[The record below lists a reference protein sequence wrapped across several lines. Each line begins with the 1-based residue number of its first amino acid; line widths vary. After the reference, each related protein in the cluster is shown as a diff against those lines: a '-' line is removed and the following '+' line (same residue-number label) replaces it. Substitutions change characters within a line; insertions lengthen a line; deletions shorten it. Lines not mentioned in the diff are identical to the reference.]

1 MKPGSQK
8 ITAFSLVEVTLA
20 LGVSTFCLIAIFG
33 LLPVGL
39 KSGQAAMEQ
48 SVADG
53 ILSAVAT
60 DLRATPPTSPPGQAT
75 RSQQFG
81 IAIPAN
87 PVSDD
92 AATTATF
99 YFTSSG
105 NCQPTPSGAD
115 TRYRLSVHYLRNG
128 TQANSATFLTLQ
140 VSWPP
145 NADPS
150 AAEGSSQIFLALD
163 RN

>member
-1 MKPGSQK
+1 MKLGSPK

-20 LGVSTFCLIAIFG
+20 LGISAFCLIAIFG

-48 SVADG
+48 AQADG

-60 DLRATPPTSPPGQAT
+60 DLRATPPTTPPGLAA

-87 PVSDD
+87 PVSSD
-92 AATTATF
+92 AVATSTF

-105 NCQPTPSGAD
+105 NCQPTASGTDA
-115 TRYRLSVHYLRNG
+115 RYRLTVHYLRNG
-128 TQANSATFLTLQ
+128 TSANSATFLTLQ

-145 NADPS
+145 SADP
-150 AAEGSSQIFLALD
+150 AKAEGSTQVFLALD